1 VAKRFRSFGV
11 VAVVVVALGAVAGGV
26 AASIHRPGIPV
37 IGYMLR
43 AQLDRSQMVPAPAA
57 GVPVGAS
64 GQFQALLARA
74 PMYSRP
80 PAGRSLKIVWR
91 MAWRLTFSN
100 LSGPVTKVLI
110 GQGAKGQA
118 GPMLISLCGLCGSP
132 ARGVVDVTAAT
143 AKVLLA
149 GGAYVTVSTTASSG
163 GEIRGQISRV
173 RILAPAGSRP

>member
-1 VAKRFRSFGV
+1 VAKRFRRVGV
-11 VAVVVVALGAVAGGV
+11 VAVAVVALGAVAGGV
-26 AASIHRPGIPV
+26 AASIHPPGIPV
-37 IGYMLR
+37 TGYMLR
-43 AQLDRSQMVPAPAA
+43 AQLDRSQLVPAPAA
-57 GVPVGAS
+57 GVPLGAS

-74 PMYSRP
+74 PVYSRP

-100 LSGPVTKVLI
+100 LSGQITKVLI

-118 GPMLISLCGLCGSP
+118 GPMLISLCGPCGSP
-132 ARGVVDVTAAT
+132 ARGVVSVTAAT

-149 GGAYVTVSTTASSG
+149 GGAYVTVSTTANSS

-173 RILAPAGSRP
+173 RILPPATVKP